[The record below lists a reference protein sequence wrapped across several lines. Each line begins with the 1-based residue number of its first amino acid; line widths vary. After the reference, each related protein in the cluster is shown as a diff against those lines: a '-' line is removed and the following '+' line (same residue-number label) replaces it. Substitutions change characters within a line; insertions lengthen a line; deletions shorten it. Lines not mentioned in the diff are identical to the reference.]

1 MCFQFFKDM
10 SGGDDSDASVV
21 PVGNSTDNANAE
33 DSSHPSDGNDSTQ
46 KAPNDTDSKEK
57 SIWQNDLGEELYWIL
72 IQCLSIFHPK
82 GDQVETDESTRP
94 QMENF
99 YRNKENKRNF
109 HISKNTKKWKYEFCV
124 DDNDVVQKFDDGLP
138 KLIINRKSDTTPENA
153 SHKVGNN
160 HKKVVV
166 PIEKVPAVLR
176 SIHNNIDV
184 AGRLQSCNSGGQAK
198 LLKAFNKNYHFYGIR
213 KCVEEFL
220 SSCPTCQA
228 TMQLPQMKAPPIPI
242 RTHFPH
248 QRLQMDLIQMA
259 SKKKQH
265 MILNPWRFSYIL
277 SVKCCFSKYGWLFPL
292 RNKKI
297 DGVYLAVKFLCE
309 KEGFPE
315 YMQSDNGKEF
325 VGNIIKEFF
334 KSREVKIKHGRPRH
348 PQSQGQVENLNK
360 TVKQQLRRI
369 LCVLPGKEEQ
379 GKLWPLLLPGIAS
392 NYNNMYH
399 HTINDVP
406 FRVYHNREPGQLKH
420 CVAPEDYDWCMQ
432 AGIKSKTSGE
442 SDEHSDE
449 EDEDDDEEE
458 DIPEEEVPPVSSEE
472 QMMSLSDL
480 LQSCAS
486 ASLSS
491 DFLSQRQNQQIESN
505 FDDTDLSS
513 TDDFETVNFQ
523 SCLYSLAKNSEWL
536 RYSAL
541 ENTEY
546 TIHRNFKQSMKSHK
560 NSIFKIGQRVLFRN
574 PDLNKYTYK
583 TFSFDKLNI
592 VGTVKEVSGH
602 MYKVEVQEGE
612 SKCVKSV
619 FKGEMVPLADGDEG
633 NGEEDENDHSNNN
646 NNFSLTSVLNSI
658 TDVGAKTRESI
669 YNHSTRFRNKQM
681 TDVCSYMSRY
691 FSALDKELSAKLATD
706 PVLADQLSSE
716 SNSIIHDLRKHG
728 FGFFMYGSWAW
739 ENSRKDILPTH
750 IIDFVKDQHPSFM
763 ADHQCVD
770 CFQSTD
776 SCSHECCFFMA
787 KDFAERTG
795 LQVIKKKAPKENT
808 TNKEP
813 EDGDE
818 QIDGSSTQTKRNSRK
833 RKQDDPM
840 TKKRKKSKPTKT
852 SSAAAKKLNTQKQK
866 NEATNKTRGPAL
878 PISAFSVSLVQPQ
891 PTLNQPQ
898 GIPKQTQFKGVPVV
912 TYKPPTTSSNQTI
925 LPLGVPVVTYK
936 PPTTSSNQTILP
948 LGVPVVT
955 YKPPTT
961 SSNQTILPLGLNSVP
976 HHNSNVPSTRTVL
989 PKGLIDSLA
998 HHKSTVP
1005 STSTILPKGLI
1016 DSLAHHKSTVPS
1028 TSTILPEGLNS
1039 VPRHKSNVSSTR
1051 TVLPKGLNSVP
1062 HHNSNVP
1069 STRTVLPKG
1078 LSSVPHHKSTVPS
1091 TSTILPKGLNSVPYH
1106 KSNVSSTRTVLPK
1119 GVPVVTYKPP
1129 TTSSNQTILTLGLNS
1144 VPHHNS
1150 NVPSTRTVLP
1160 KGLSSVPHH
1169 KSTVPS
1175 TSTILPKGLNSVPHH
1190 KSNVSSTRTVLP
1202 KGVPVVT
1209 YKPPTTS
1216 SNQTILT
1223 LGLNSVPHHNSNVPS
1238 TRTVL
1243 PKGLNSVLHHNSNVP
1258 STRTVLPKGLNSVP
1272 HHNSNVPS
1280 TRTVLPK
1287 GVPVFTYKPLITSSA
1302 SKVSSKGLN
1311 SVPHHKST
1319 VPSASAILSKD
1330 DEAIQKNLGKSRSL
1344 KVLLPT
1350 MKSEKSSNQ
1359 HHVFQPKPSSNQTT
1373 TLLAS
1378 SVPTSEA
1385 GKNERIDI
1393 IGDCNSVTKPIK
1405 SVEFS
1410 TNNNNMK
1417 DSSCKEDEQVC
1428 EASEEFQVM
1437 TYKNGA
1443 LEAKY
1448 DDKNWSDDPS
1458 SSDDDL
1464 PTISDALKSQNFH
1477 ELRDDSSNNNV
1488 KTSHLPDLDVPR
1500 ISSLSQ
1506 NEKAK
1511 IILTDL
1517 FGFECAQ
1524 ECLAQN
1530 DHVDER
1536 HINAFKK
1543 QKWVPNSV
1551 HRLGLLNIEEFTP
1564 FHFNELQNVLASK
1577 QSSLCVCDKCH
1588 KRLRDSKECIN
1599 CFKQFHRRCYGPDE
1613 ICFCCNS
1620 IIESEKKIQLEFE
1633 KKESEAMERSRSW
1646 DQVEHFLKKT
1656 MNNGDLALLFKE
1668 SSDPVK
1674 NVLLSLDGL
1683 EKGSRYASNMKS
1695 LLMENPEFKKLF
1707 DQSQHAEDSI
1717 DKNGLMTAFI
1727 MKHFPVGIGS
1737 TGFAKIQFMKM
1748 KLIDKFL
1755 TPINA
1760 EDHVGEN

>member
-1051 TVLPKGLNSVP
+1051 TVLPKG
-1062 HHNSNVP
+1062 
-1069 STRTVLPKG
+1069 
-1078 LSSVPHHKSTVPS
+1078 
-1091 TSTILPKGLNSVPYH
+1091 
-1106 KSNVSSTRTVLPK
+1106 
-1119 GVPVVTYKPP
+1119 
-1129 TTSSNQTILTLGLNS
+1129 
-1144 VPHHNS
+1144 
-1150 NVPSTRTVLP
+1150 
-1160 KGLSSVPHH
+1160 
-1169 KSTVPS
+1169 
-1175 TSTILPKGLNSVPHH
+1175 
-1190 KSNVSSTRTVLP
+1190 
-1202 KGVPVVT
+1202 
-1209 YKPPTTS
+1209 
-1216 SNQTILT
+1216 
-1223 LGLNSVPHHNSNVPS
+1223 
-1238 TRTVL
+1238 
-1243 PKGLNSVLHHNSNVP
+1243 
-1258 STRTVLPKGLNSVP
+1258 
-1272 HHNSNVPS
+1272 
-1280 TRTVLPK
+1280 
-1287 GVPVFTYKPLITSSA
+1287 VPVFTYKPLITSSA

>member
-898 GIPKQTQFKGVPVV
+898 GIPKQTQFKG
-912 TYKPPTTSSNQTI
+912 
-925 LPLGVPVVTYK
+925 
-936 PPTTSSNQTILP
+936 
-948 LGVPVVT
+948 
-955 YKPPTT
+955 
-961 SSNQTILPLGLNSVP
+961 
-976 HHNSNVPSTRTVL
+976 
-989 PKGLIDSLA
+989 
-998 HHKSTVP
+998 
-1005 STSTILPKGLI
+1005 LI

-1039 VPRHKSNVSSTR
+1039 VPRHKSNVS
-1051 TVLPKGLNSVP
+1051 
-1062 HHNSNVP
+1062 
-1069 STRTVLPKG
+1069 
-1078 LSSVPHHKSTVPS
+1078 
-1091 TSTILPKGLNSVPYH
+1091 
-1106 KSNVSSTRTVLPK
+1106 
-1119 GVPVVTYKPP
+1119 
-1129 TTSSNQTILTLGLNS
+1129 
-1144 VPHHNS
+1144 
-1150 NVPSTRTVLP
+1150 
-1160 KGLSSVPHH
+1160 
-1169 KSTVPS
+1169 
-1175 TSTILPKGLNSVPHH
+1175 
-1190 KSNVSSTRTVLP
+1190 
-1202 KGVPVVT
+1202 
-1209 YKPPTTS
+1209 
-1216 SNQTILT
+1216 
-1223 LGLNSVPHHNSNVPS
+1223 
-1238 TRTVL
+1238 
-1243 PKGLNSVLHHNSNVP
+1243 
-1258 STRTVLPKGLNSVP
+1258 
-1272 HHNSNVPS
+1272 S